1 MTNCKNASVSNEVA
15 LSVNRLVTKYGHE
28 LNSVTWTEVLE
39 TLATLLEH
47 CQVRRHRI
55 SSLKKIMNNVILVC
69 SNVSYN

>member
-47 CQVRRHRI
+47 CQVRKHSIDRAVARI
-55 SSLKKIMNNVILVC
+55 FCGGGLKKIFGPF
-69 SNVSYN
+69 